1 MAEESGSADVTAE
14 QLVELIRGMK
24 VSDLLM
30 STLATVAQI
39 GYAKLEPSSRDL
51 AEARLA
57 IEALRALLPVLKEAV
72 PAETTRDYQQA
83 IANLQLAYA
92 RAADEESKPAK
103 DAEGPPEPEP
113 SEPAP
118 PEPAGEGD
126 AEG

>member
-1 MAEESGSADVTAE
+1 VADPAGGEEVTAE

-24 VSDLLM
+24 VSDLLL

-51 AEARLA
+51 GEARLA

-72 PAETTRDYQQA
+72 PVEATRDYQQV

-92 RAADEESKPAK
+92 RAVDEEAGRGKEEAPAT
-103 DAEGPPEPEP
+103 EPEP
-113 SEPAP
+113 SEPP
-118 PEPAGEGD
+118 NEGD
-126 AEG
+126 ASG